1 MIAAIKAINVIPPI
15 DILHGNCNVISLSSI
30 VTTTAAAAA
39 TATCVNGDADDSIK
53 ADDPVDGV
61 DVIFQLVL
69 LVMLLIR

>member
-30 VTTTAAAAA
+30 VTTTAAAA